1 MQKFFFGDRSG
12 LPLTHSVG
20 TPSSQQS
27 SQNSLQG
34 ANEVEE
40 DFASVNS
47 SELGTPSTG
56 TDSIYTPPPLGRTPE
71 PPRKWRDVFWLLVF
85 LVHLGLI
92 GFALVVLGANRF
104 RGYRN
109 FTKLAKIEGPEN
121 GWQTQHIWPIYGV
134 AAGTGAILAW
144 AMLGIFC
151 LRTNQ
156 IIKVAVH
163 SVTTYLAVIA
173 VFCFWDE
180 EIFWGIAFSTG
191 ALLQFLYAISVMDRL
206 PFSML
211 VIRKAVTMLRA
222 LPGAMRMSYGFVVAM
237 IAWLTIWTFGISGVV
252 AIGNDDNASWWVVLA
267 FSVSLFWTGAVFCNT
282 VHVIVAGVISLL
294 LTNGAQGQIALPP
307 HPLMRSLRHAVTTS
321 LGSICYGSLFTAAIR
336 VVRWSIRGL
345 RSRIGNNECLL
356 CCVNFLF
363 SVVETLVR
371 FFNKY
376 AYVQVAVYGKNFN
389 HSARDAWELF
399 QSTGVEA
406 LIAYDL
412 TGAIL
417 LMATVLGGLLTGT
430 GVGIWSWYRRKDR
443 VIMIGATA
451 MLIGMIL
458 VGLTLVVVE
467 STVTSI
473 YVCYAEDPALIIQW
487 DPEFADEIAENLLQ
501 RLQHR
506 SGRDVP
512 AHMVG
517 VQLPKAPP
525 MPEVVIS

>member
-1 MQKFFFGDRSG
+1 MQKFFSWDRGG
-12 LPLTHSVG
+12 LPLTQSA
-20 TPSSQQS
+20 TSPSQQTGHH
-27 SQNSLQG
+27 G
-34 ANEVEE
+34 ANEVIIED

-47 SELGTPSTG
+47 TDLGTPSSG
-56 TDSIYTPPPLGRTPE
+56 GDSVYTPPPLGRTPE
-71 PPRKWRDVFWLLVF
+71 PPRKWRDVVWLLMF
-85 LVHLGLI
+85 LLHLAVI
-92 GFALVVLGANRF
+92 GFALIVVGVNRF
-104 RGYRN
+104 EANNRIP
-109 FTKLAKIEGPEN
+109 KLAKFSSAEGLHTEDF
-121 GWQTQHIWPIYGV
+121 WPIYGV
-134 AAGTGAILAW
+134 AAATGAFLAW
-144 AMLGIFC
+144 AMLALFC

-173 VFCFWDE
+173 VFCFWDKE
-180 EIFWGIAFSTG
+180 YFWGLTFSIG

-211 VIRKAVTMLRA
+211 VIRKAVTMLHA
-222 LPGAMRMSYGFVVAM
+222 LPGTVRLSYAFVAVMLVWLAIWSFGVA
-237 IAWLTIWTFGISGVV
+237 GVV
-252 AIGNDDNASWWVVLA
+252 ASGMEDTARWWILLA
-267 FSVSLFWTGAVFCNT
+267 FSVSLFWTGAVLCNS

-294 LTNGAQGQIALPP
+294 LSNGVHGQIALPP
-307 HPLMRSLRHAVTTS
+307 HPLLRSLRHAVTTS

-336 VVRWSIRGL
+336 VMRWAIRGF

-356 CCVNFLF
+356 CCVNFMFHL
-363 SVVETLVR
+363 VETLVR

-417 LMATVLGGLLTGT
+417 VMATVLGGLLTGT
-430 GVGIWSWYRRKDR
+430 GVGIWSWYRQKDK
-443 VIMIGATA
+443 VIMVGATA
-451 MLIGMIL
+451 MLMGMVL

-467 STVTSI
+467 SAVTSI
-473 YVCYAEDPALIIQW
+473 YICYAVDPALIIQW
-487 DPEFADEIAENLLQ
+487 DSEFADEIAENLHQ

-517 VQLPKAPP
+517 VQLPKPP
-525 MPEVVIS
+525 LPEVMVS